1 MGIRGTGILPVT
13 LIAIVKFA
21 IVLRDRGDRLEA
33 YPTELLLDHSPL
45 HGIAH
50 EGNSGMK
57 RGDLVAETGH
67 NRDHA
72 RLIGCPDKAV
82 VFNRRNAGIIGL
94 IDRSFCDVA
103 RCAIRKECR
112 RRQLQR
118 LVFRQDLFLRRQFEA
133 YQLRVIGSWF
143 W

>member
-1 MGIRGTGILPVT
+1 MGIRGIGILSVT
-13 LIAIVKFA
+13 LIVIVLIAIV
-21 IVLRDRGDRLEA
+21 LRGRCDRLEA
-33 YPTELLLDHSPL
+33 YPTKLLFDHSPL

-50 EGNSGMK
+50 EGNSGMN

-67 NRDHA
+67 HRDHA
-72 RLIGCPDKAV
+72 GLTGCPDKAV
-82 VFNRRNAGIIGL
+82 VFNRRNAEIIGL
-94 IDRSFCDVA
+94 IDRSLRDVA
-103 RCAIRKECR
+103 RCAIRKDR
-112 RRQLQR
+112 SGRQLQR